1 MDDFVRRLPGLFGGR
16 ELGRRHP
23 VGVEEGGGDGDV
35 LRGAHETRARGEV
48 GVHVGVERVLLL
60 RGRRLAA
67 AAPEVVVEG
76 VRRLLHLHREGAEP
90 RQSVLLRCLKLRNK
104 ISVSL
109 ESRKH
114 RRQI

>member
-1 MDDFVRRLPGLFGGR
+1 MNDKKKLIITQNQDCTIRWCIDFVKNLPGLFGGR

-23 VGVEEGGGDGDV
+23 VGVEEGGGGGDV

-60 RGRRLAA
+60 RGRLA
-67 AAPEVVVEG
+67 AAPEVAVEG

-90 RQSVLLRCLKLRNK
+90 RQRVLLRCLK
-104 ISVSL
+104 
-109 ESRKH
+109 
-114 RRQI
+114 